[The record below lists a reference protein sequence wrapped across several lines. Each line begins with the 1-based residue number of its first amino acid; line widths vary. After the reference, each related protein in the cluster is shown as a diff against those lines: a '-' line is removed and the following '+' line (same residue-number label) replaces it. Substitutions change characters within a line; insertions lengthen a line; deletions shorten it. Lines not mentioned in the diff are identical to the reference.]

1 MYLQFDQVH
10 QAHQQVLGNLEGP
23 RRKQYAILQALFNSI
38 VLHKSF
44 LHKGFFFLF
53 PQAFCTYRGSSCAR
67 RASGSHQTL
76 ETGRT
81 ELALTVV
88 MALVRVRAI
97 TIDIY

>member
-44 LHKGFFFLF
+44 LYKGFFFSFSTGFLYLQGLQLRQEGLWV
-53 PQAFCTYRGSSCAR
+53 PSDPGNRTDRVSTD
-67 RASGSHQTL
+67 SGHGL
-76 ETGRT
+76 G
-81 ELALTVV
+81 
-88 MALVRVRAI
+88 
-97 TIDIY
+97 